1 MQSSNS
7 VTYLMFPLMVLVVFG
22 LLVIVLRWAFGRRA
36 SVVAAP
42 PKSGSP
48 QEYGLLVPVASPQNF
63 IEAELIRRS
72 LEEAGLRA
80 SIASTTDGPRVMVW
94 PEDLTRARHVVGG
107 GR

>member
-7 VTYLMFPLMVLVVFG
+7 VTYLMFPLMLLVVFG
-22 LLVIVLRWAFGRRA
+22 LLVLVLRWAFGRRT

-48 QEYGLLVPVASPQNF
+48 QEYGLLVPVASPPNF
-63 IEAELIRRS
+63 IEAELIRRR
-72 LEEAGLRA
+72 LEDAGLRA

-94 PEDLTRARHVVGG
+94 PEDLERARQVVGG